1 MAAMKYLPAATLLIM
16 SAQAWSCSCFGTSSI
31 RETIATHPNLVEV
44 QAVSVS
50 GNEATLRVTRV
61 LKGTVSPSTIQVGHW
76 MCYACL
82 YPELMKPQHTY
93 VLPLGEPAA
102 GKDPLEVPRA
112 GEAIATIDGA
122 KEGNMKCRA
131 ALSPASSWLTTSYTR
146 SSQPLARGGGCNSTV
161 SIRISYA
168 GVRFPKFSR

>member
-1 MAAMKYLPAATLLIM
+1 MKYLLAATLLIM

-102 GKDPLEVPRA
+102 GKDPLQVPRA
-112 GEAIATIDGA
+112 GEASATIDGA

-131 ALSPASSWLTTSYTR
+131 ALSPASS
-146 SSQPLARGGGCNSTV
+146 
-161 SIRISYA
+161 
-168 GVRFPKFSR
+168 